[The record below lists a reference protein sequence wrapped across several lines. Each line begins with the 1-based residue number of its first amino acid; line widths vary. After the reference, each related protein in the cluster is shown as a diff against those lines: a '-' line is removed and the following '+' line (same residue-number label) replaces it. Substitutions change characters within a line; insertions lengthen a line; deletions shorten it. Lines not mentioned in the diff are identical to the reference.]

1 MSRPTL
7 GLDADYLELRAVV
20 REVAEDRIAPH
31 AAEVDDRSAF
41 PEQSLKALVAAR
53 LHTLTIP
60 AEYGGEGADRLVAVV
75 AAEEVARVCATTQ
88 QVAGSNE
95 LFVLPLPTG
104 TPTTDT
110 GRTDPGNS
118 YRPAR
123 PSSPQ
128 SCTTST
134 TEACSAP
141 GSSAASSTSID
152 TPRDLQRRLFEPH
165 RMGYRRIHGELAAL
179 GIKVA
184 PSTVWEILKAARHRA
199 CSRT

>member
-1 MSRPTL
+1 MSRPTF

-60 AEYGGEGADRLVAVV
+60 AAYGGEGVDHLVAVV

-104 TPTTDT
+104 TITTDT
-110 GRTDPGNS
+110 GRTDPGSS
-118 YRPAR
+118 YAQRDRAARNRAR
-123 PSSPQ
+123 PRRPKPAPHQGPRRHHQRVSIRHVTCNDDFSSPKGWATDDPRGTRCPRYQ
-128 SCTTST
+128 GCT
-134 TEACSAP
+134 
-141 GSSAASSTSID
+141 
-152 TPRDLQRRLFEPH
+152 F
-165 RMGYRRIHGELAAL
+165 HGVGDSE
-179 GIKVA
+179 
-184 PSTVWEILKAARHRA
+184 AARHRA